1 MAQAT
6 TTQLRVRAA
15 EPVGIADTVP
25 ASSRRL
31 VVALA
36 WLSMLVSVAVY
47 GFWRAVLGYAELDD
61 DNAVDPIGHGSPF
74 TGQRPTPGKSWPSST
89 PADARSV
96 LAGPSAPK
104 DLDPIV
110 AARS

>member
-1 MAQAT
+1 VYIAVSCLLAACGQASFAVAAQPDVT
-6 TTQLRVRAA
+6 DV
-15 EPVGIADTVP
+15 
-25 ASSRRL
+25 
-31 VVALA
+31 
-36 WLSMLVSVAVY
+36 
-47 GFWRAVLGYAELDD
+47 GFWRAVPGYAELDD